1 MKISFLIK
9 EPWPRIIGI
18 PIVGLIAGSLHNGW
32 PVPFESFLQA
42 TVFTAVMWNGDYY
55 IIKFF
60 RNRWPSLDDTHKR
73 ILTTILAVCS
83 YNILADYALCYVF
96 NSATESQEYWGSE
109 MASNLLKNLLLTAII
124 GTLYEA
130 GYFFSKWKKQ
140 TIEMEQLRSQQLRS
154 ELSVLKNQISPHF
167 LFNSLN
173 TLVTLIH
180 ENQDQAAKF
189 TEKLSEVYRYILQ
202 YKNRELVK
210 LSAEI
215 KFSKAFIYLLKM
227 RFEQGLNIELN
238 LAEADKD
245 KYVAPLTLQMLIE
258 NAVKHNVVSKNQ
270 PLSIQ
275 IYTEKGNTLIV
286 KNNLQLKPS
295 EGKSTYTGLENIK
308 SRYALLTNRE
318 VDVIKTHTHF
328 MVALPMVELV
338 LDDEGIYEEVKL

>member
-1 MKISFLIK
+1 MKVSSLIK

-18 PIVGLIAGSLHNGW
+18 PIVGVIAAALHNGW
-32 PVPFESFLQA
+32 PIPIESFLQA
-42 TVFTAVMWNGDYY
+42 TIFTAVMWNGDYY
-55 IIKFF
+55 IIKLF
-60 RNRWPSLDDTHKR
+60 RKRWPSLENTHKR
-73 ILTTILAVCS
+73 ILATVLAVCAF
-83 YNILADYALCYVF
+83 NILADYALCYVF
-96 NSATESQEYWGSE
+96 NSPEESKEYWGSE
-109 MASNLLKNLLLTAII
+109 MVPNLLKNLMLTSIV

-130 GYFFSKWKKQ
+130 GYFFSKWKRQ
-140 TIEMEQLRSQQLRS
+140 TVEMEQLRSQQLKS
-154 ELSVLKNQISPHF
+154 QLSVLKNQISPHF

-202 YKNRELVK
+202 YKDRELVR

-227 RFEQGLNIELN
+227 RFEKGLNIELN
-238 LAEADKD
+238 LAEEDME

-270 PLSIQ
+270 PLSIH

-286 KNNLQLKPS
+286 KNNLQKKPT
-295 EGKSTYTGLENIK
+295 EGKSTYTGLENIR

-318 VDVIKTHTHF
+318 VDVIKTQNHF
-328 MVALPMVELV
+328 LVAMPLVELV
-338 LDDEGIYEEVKL
+338 LDDEGIHEEMKL